1 MNRTYLELFDKTK
14 FDETSDFFL
23 NKVGVLGKTK
33 KFLKNDILCFDAG
46 NKLLIIQNGEI
57 NVSLEDISGK
67 EQLIYRIKSGGVLG
81 EIEML
86 SELTQNYTINFV
98 KDTQVS
104 FVSKPAVKKLLKENP
119 DYYLFFTTSM
129 ARAYNITLL
138 HLVYNRFYSSEERI
152 VEFIIRIGAIQ
163 EPNKVNDIIIEG
175 YTHENIASNTNTSR
189 YLVTKIF
196 KKLRDIK
203 IIDIHPKK
211 IFILDIDKLKE
222 YREKIRKD

>member
-1 MNRTYLELFDKTK
+1 MNREYLELFDKTK
-14 FDETSDFFL
+14 FEEVSNFFL
-23 NKVGVLGKTK
+23 NKVGVLGKIK
-33 KFLKNDILCFDAG
+33 KFFKNDILCFDAG
-46 NKLLIIQNGEI
+46 KELLIIQNGEI
-57 NVSLEDISGK
+57 DVSLEEISGK

-86 SELTQNYTINFV
+86 SNLTQNYTIHFT
-98 KDTQVS
+98 KDTQIS
-104 FVSKPAVKKLLKENP
+104 FVPKIIVQKLLKTNP
-119 DYYLFFTTSM
+119 DYYLYFTTSM

-138 HLVYNRFYSSEERI
+138 HLVYNKFYSSEERI
-152 VEFIIRIGAIQ
+152 VEFILRIGATQ
-163 EPNKVNDIIIEG
+163 DPNKVKNILIEG

-196 KKLRDIK
+196 NKLKDRK
-203 IIDIHPKK
+203 IIEINPKK